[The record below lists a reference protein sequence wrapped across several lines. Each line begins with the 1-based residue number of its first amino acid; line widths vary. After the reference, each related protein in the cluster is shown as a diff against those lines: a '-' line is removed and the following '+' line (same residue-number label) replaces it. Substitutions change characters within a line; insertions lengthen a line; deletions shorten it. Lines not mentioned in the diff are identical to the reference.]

1 MLAALKIVLIISTLL
16 VIVSIALQQSKSAG
30 LGGLVAGTS
39 ETFYSKNKTKT
50 KESFLMKLTIVSSIV
65 FVLCAIGINIL
76 IS

>member
-1 MLAALKIVLIISTLL
+1 MLAALKIVLIVSTLI
-16 VIVSIALQQSKSAG
+16 VIVSIALQQSKSSG